1 MRGSRGE
8 AMTLTE
14 LRYIVALARE
24 RHFGRAA
31 EKCFVSQPTLSVAVK
46 KLEEELGVALFERGG
61 SEVTAT
67 PVGTRIVEQAQR
79 VLEEAASIKHMAEQ
93 GKDELAAPLRFG
105 TIYTI
110 GPYLMPQLIPLLHK
124 RAPKMPLII
133 QENFTH
139 RLAEL
144 LKTGELD
151 LIVLSL
157 PFQEAGLVT
166 QAVYDE
172 PFRVLV
178 PVDHPWAKKARIPAA
193 DLCRENLLLLS
204 SGNCFR
210 DQVLQSCAGVERA
223 TGNGMQH
230 SLEGSSLET
239 IRQMVASGSGITVLP
254 AAAAEGR
261 TVDNRLTSVRPFAA
275 PVPCRRVTLVW
286 RRSFPRPRAVE
297 AVRQAILT
305 CKLPGV
311 TMLPNAEPSQA

>member
-1 MRGSRGE
+1 
-8 AMTLTE
+8 MTLTE

-31 EKCFVSQPTLSVAVK
+31 EKCFVSQPTLSAAVK
-46 KLEEELGVALFERGG
+46 KLEDELGVALFERGG
-61 SEVTAT
+61 AEVTVT

-79 VLEEAASIKHMAEQ
+79 VLEEASAIRNLAAQ

-105 TIYTI
+105 AIYTI

-124 RAPKMPLII
+124 RAPRMPLLI
-133 QENFTH
+133 QENYTV
-139 RLAEL
+139 RLGEL

-151 LIVLSL
+151 VIVLSL
-157 PFQEAGLVT
+157 PFAEPGIAT

-172 PFRVLV
+172 PFRVLM
-178 PVDHPWAKKARIPAA
+178 PAAHPWTKKARIPAA

-210 DQVLQSCAGVERA
+210 EQVLQTCAGVERA
-223 TGNGMQH
+223 TNEGMQQ

-239 IRQMVASGSGITVLP
+239 IRHMVASGVGITVLP

-261 TVDNRLTSVRPFAA
+261 MVENRLTAVRPFAA
-275 PVPCRRVTLVW
+275 PVPSRRVALAW
-286 RRSFPRPRAVE
+286 RRSFPRTRAVE
-297 AVRQAILT
+297 AVRQAILA
-305 CKLPGV
+305 CRLPGV
-311 TMLPNAEPSQA
+311 TMLPNAQPAAPA

>member
-1 MRGSRGE
+1 
-8 AMTLTE
+8 MTLTE

-46 KLEEELGVALFERGG
+46 KLEEELGVVLFERGG

-67 PVGTRIVEQAQR
+67 PVGTRVVEQAQR
-79 VLEEAASIKHMAEQ
+79 VLEEAAAIKNIAEQ

-105 TIYTI
+105 AIYTI

-124 RAPKMPLII
+124 RAPRMPLLI
-133 QENFTH
+133 QENYTH

-151 LIVLSL
+151 VVALSL
-157 PFQEAGLVT
+157 PFEESGIVT

-172 PFRVLV
+172 PFRVLM
-178 PVDHPWAKKARIPAA
+178 PAEHPWAKRNRIPAT

-204 SGNCFR
+204 TGNCFR
-210 DQVLQSCAGVERA
+210 EQVLQTCSGVERA
-223 TGNGMQH
+223 NDTMQQ

-239 IRQMVASGSGITVLP
+239 IRHMVASGVGITVLP
-254 AAAAEGR
+254 SAAAEGR
-261 TVDNRLTSVRPFAA
+261 TVETRLTAVRPFAP
-275 PVPCRRVTLVW
+275 PVPSRRVALAW

-297 AVRQAILT
+297 AVRQAILA

-311 TMLPNAEPSQA
+311 TLLPNATPSSIS

>member
-1 MRGSRGE
+1 
-8 AMTLTE
+8 MTLTE

-31 EKCFVSQPTLSVAVK
+31 EKSFVSQPTLSVAVK
-46 KLEEELGVALFERGG
+46 KLEEELGVVLFERGG

-67 PVGTRIVEQAQR
+67 PVGTRVVEQAQR
-79 VLEEAASIKHMAEQ
+79 VLEEAAAIKNIAEQ

-105 TIYTI
+105 AIYTI

-124 RAPKMPLII
+124 RAPRMPLLI
-133 QENFTH
+133 QENYTH

-151 LIVLSL
+151 VVALSL
-157 PFQEAGLVT
+157 PFEESGIVT

-172 PFRVLV
+172 PFRVLM
-178 PVDHPWAKKARIPAA
+178 PAEHPWAKRNRIPAA

-204 SGNCFR
+204 TGNCFR
-210 DQVLQSCAGVERA
+210 EQVLQTCSGMERA
-223 TGNGMQH
+223 NDSMQQ

-239 IRQMVASGSGITVLP
+239 IRHMVASGVGITVLP
-254 AAAAEGR
+254 SAAAEGR
-261 TVDNRLTSVRPFAA
+261 TVETRLTAVRPFAP
-275 PVPCRRVTLVW
+275 PVPSRRVALAW

-297 AVRQAILT
+297 AVRQAILA

-311 TMLPNAEPSQA
+311 TLLPNATPSVS

>member
-1 MRGSRGE
+1 
-8 AMTLTE
+8 MTLTE

-46 KLEEELGVALFERGG
+46 KLEDELGVTLFERGG
-61 SEVTAT
+61 SEITLT
-67 PVGTRIVEQAQR
+67 PVGARVVEQAQR
-79 VLEEAASIKHMAEQ
+79 VLEEAASIKNIAEQ

-124 RAPKMPLII
+124 RAPRMTLVI

-144 LKTGELD
+144 LKNGELD
-151 LIVLSL
+151 LVVLSL
-157 PFQEAGLVT
+157 PFDEPGLVT
-166 QAVYDE
+166 QPLYDE
-172 PFRVLV
+172 PFRVLL
-178 PVDHPWAKKARIPAA
+178 PAQHPWSKKARIAA
-193 DLCRENLLLLS
+193 TDLCRENLLLLS

-210 DQVLQSCAGVERA
+210 EQVLQTCSGAERA
-223 TGNGMQH
+223 SNEGMQH

-239 IRQMVASGSGITVLP
+239 IRHMVASGTGITVLP
-254 AAAAEGR
+254 TTAAEGR
-261 TVDNRLTSVRPFAA
+261 TVESRLTAVRPFAPPA
-275 PVPCRRVTLVW
+275 PSRRVALVW

-297 AVRQAILT
+297 AARQAILS

-311 TMLPNAEPSQA
+311 TMLPKATPSLG